1 MISQLNQFWYL
12 VGAPSVAS
20 DAPWNKP
27 FEAHLTEH
35 YDDWLANGIHEDTAG
50 RHMKPATKRKV
61 VEWI

>member
-1 MISQLNQFWYL
+1 M
-12 VGAPSVAS
+12 GAPSVAS
-20 DAPWNKP
+20 DVPWNKP

-50 RHMKPATKRKV
+50 MHMKPATRRKV